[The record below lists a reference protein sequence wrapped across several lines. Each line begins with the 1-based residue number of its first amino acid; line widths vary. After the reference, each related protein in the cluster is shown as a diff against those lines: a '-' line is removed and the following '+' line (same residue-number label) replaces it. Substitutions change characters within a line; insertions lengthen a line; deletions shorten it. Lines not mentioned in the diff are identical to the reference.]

1 MITQVFNHFESCI
14 IQYIQSESPHNHWN
28 LLQNFLQIFSMVLRY
43 GYSYNVVVREGYY
56 VIQSDNDIK
65 RLYI

>member
-1 MITQVFNHFESCI
+1 MITQVFNHFKSCI
-14 IQYIQSESPHNHWN
+14 ILYIKSESSHNHWN
-28 LLQNFLQIFSMVLRY
+28 LLQNFLQLFGMVLRY

>member
-1 MITQVFNHFESCI
+1 MITQVFNHFKSCI
-14 IQYIQSESPHNHWN
+14 ILYIQSESPHNHWN
-28 LLQNFLQIFSMVLRY
+28 LLQNFLQIFGMVLRY